1 MKRFIKFQ
9 LVAALL
15 GTAVLL
21 SCSDLFENRVPMQ
34 SSSSSLVKLVVPA
47 VEIEKLDAPR
57 QIFVSQAEFPTTI
70 NVAWSAV
77 EGATSYRLE
86 RALAVEKDSA
96 GNYIVPDD
104 GEFEVLP
111 LCQRLYGTSY
121 TDTILKNPKYTDEE
135 YSYRYFYRVCAE
147 NPRLKYESSDFT
159 VSEEAFLLAP
169 PANVTASLGES
180 QEKIVVRWNKTENAS
195 YYDIYRSHN
204 SDGSSEVFIKS
215 VTSNQNFCEDYISS
229 EEQGIDFYYT
239 VRARTSSASSI
250 SSGLALGYAL
260 KDGAPGIVKD
270 VKVEDGKGRGETN
283 NSISITWSE
292 LPGVQYAVY
301 RTSSKD
307 SSYTL
312 CANVD
317 AGKTSYTD
325 TKSLK
330 PNVYYYYQ
338 VQAFKVEG
346 EGENAEKIKGP
357 FSDSGRTSKEP
368 AEGYLL
374 SPPEDIS
381 VLKNSSNPNKCI
393 ITFSAALGSKDCL
406 SNSGIYDDYNE
417 YTYKINGSQNKDS
430 GYGYIAEVSESSLIA
445 SDGYYRTDFNK
456 SGCKFFKVVTVN
468 KDGVESAESE
478 ACAPVPF
485 QAKDVQ
491 VSKAQYIAGYTDD
504 DSMANPNGVFP
515 VKIAWQPPAE
525 NDADGGYYIYRSAKK
540 DSGFKK
546 ITEEPVTG
554 LEYFDNDENMKAGVY
569 YYYKVLSLNSLL
581 QGGNYSETK
590 EGWGALTANQYMREY
605 NKTVMSSQKKL
616 TLMHKSND
624 MDKLG
629 SESASGTLSGNLSYN
644 ASIAGLGARIT
655 MHYTNYADFYANGDA
670 ANGYYFFLNGDT
682 NTSASMDASGSMDGT
697 VDCKGMYPGSVN
709 YNSLKIKGGA
719 AGGGS
724 YVITR
729 SGFEGSVNVDW
740 KVGEEGK

>member
-1 MKRFIKFQ
+1 MKRFYKIQ
-9 LVAALL
+9 LAVSVLCS
-15 GTAVLL
+15 AVLL
-21 SCSDLFENRVPMQ
+21 SCSDLFENRIPMQ
-34 SSSSSLVKLVVPA
+34 SSSSSLVKLVVPD
-47 VEIEKLDAPR
+47 VEIEKLDAPG

-96 GNYIVPDD
+96 GNYIVPDES
-104 GEFEVLP
+104 EFEVLP
-111 LCQRLYGTSY
+111 LCQRLYGTTY

-169 PANVTASLGES
+169 PANVTASLGEA
-180 QEKIVVRWNKTENAS
+180 QDKIVVRWNKTENAS
-195 YYDIYRSHN
+195 YYDIYRSHS
-204 SDGSSEVFIKS
+204 SDGSSPVQIKS

-229 EEQGIDFYYT
+229 AEQGVDFYYT
-239 VRARTSSASSI
+239 VKARTSSASSI
-250 SSGLALGYAL
+250 ASGLALGYAL
-260 KDGAPGIVKD
+260 KDGAPGKVKD
-270 VKVEDGKGRGETN
+270 VKVEEGKGRGETN
-283 NSISITWSE
+283 NSISISWTKVE
-292 LPGVQYAVY
+292 GEGIKYAVY

-312 CANVD
+312 VNGEV
-317 AGKTSYTD
+317 TSLSYTD

-357 FSDSGRTSKEP
+357 FSDSGRTSSEP
-368 AEGYLL
+368 AEGFIL
-374 SPPEDIS
+374 SPPESVS
-381 VLKNSSNPNKCI
+381 VLKNSSNPDECI
-393 ITFSAALGSKDCL
+393 ITFTAALGSKDCPSDSGL
-406 SNSGIYDDYNE
+406 SDKYNE
-417 YTYKINGSQNKDS
+417 YSYKILGSDNKDS
-430 GYGYIAEVSESSLIA
+430 GYVDVDTVSDTSLVA
-445 SDGYYRTDFNK
+445 LDGGYYRVSVDA
-456 SGCKFFKVVTVN
+456 CKFYKIVTVN
-468 KDGVESAESE
+468 GTVESAESDV
-478 ACAPVPF
+478 CAPVPF
-485 QAKDVQ
+485 AAKDVQ
-491 VSKAQYIAGYTDD
+491 VSQALYIAGYTDD
-504 DSMANPNGVFP
+504 DSMANAQGVFP
-515 VKIAWQPPAE
+515 VKISWQPPAE
-525 NDADGGYYIYRSAKK
+525 EDADGGYYVYRSAKK

-546 ITEEPVTG
+546 ITENPVTG
-554 LEYFDNDENMKAGVY
+554 LEYVDVDENTKAGVY
-569 YYYKVLSLNSLL
+569 YYYRVLSLNSLL
-581 QGGNYSETK
+581 QGANYSDTK

-629 SESASGTLSGNLSYN
+629 SESADGTLSGNLSYN
-644 ASIAGLGARIT
+644 ASVAGLGARIT

-724 YVITR
+724 YVISR
-729 SGFEGSVNVDW
+729 SGFAGSINVDW

>member
-1 MKRFIKFQ
+1 MKRFYKIQ
-9 LVAALL
+9 LAVSVLCS
-15 GTAVLL
+15 AVLL

-180 QEKIVVRWNKTENAS
+180 QEKIVVRWDKTENAS

-317 AGKTSYTD
+317 AGKNSYTD
-325 TKSLK
+325 IKSLK

-381 VLKNSSNPNKCI
+381 VLKNSSDPNKCI

-417 YTYKINGSQNKDS
+417 YKYKIIGSENKDS
-430 GYGYIAEVSESSLIA
+430 GYGDITEVSESSLIA
-445 SDGYYRTDFNK
+445 SDGYYRTDFDK
-456 SGCKFFKVVTVN
+456 GDYKFFKVVTV

-581 QGGNYSETK
+581 QGGNYSEIK

-644 ASIAGLGARIT
+644 ASVAGLGARIK

-724 YVITR
+724 YVISR

>member
-1 MKRFIKFQ
+1 MKRFYKIQ
-9 LVAALL
+9 LAVSVLCS
-15 GTAVLL
+15 AVLL

-204 SDGSSEVFIKS
+204 SDGSSPVFIKS

-270 VKVEDGKGRGETN
+270 VKVTNGRGTTN
-283 NSISITWSE
+283 NSISISWTAVS
-292 LPGVQYAVY
+292 GVQYAVY

-317 AGKTSYTD
+317 AGKNSYTD

-381 VLKNSSNPNKCI
+381 VLKNSSNPDNCI

-417 YTYKINGSQNKDS
+417 YTYKIKGSTNKDS
-430 GYGYIAEVSESSLIA
+430 DYGDITEVSESLLIA
-445 SDGYYRTDFNK
+445 SDGYYRTDFDK
-456 SGCKFFKVVTVN
+456 GDYKFFKVVTV

-629 SESASGTLSGNLSYN
+629 SESADGTLSGNLSYN
-644 ASIAGLGARIT
+644 ASVAGLGARIK

-697 VDCKGMYPGSVN
+697 VECKGMYSGSVN
-709 YNSLKIKGGA
+709 YNNLKIKGGA

-724 YVITR
+724 YVISR
-729 SGFEGSVNVDW
+729 SGFPGSVNVDW

>member
-1 MKRFIKFQ
+1 MKRFYKIQ
-9 LVAALL
+9 LAVSVLCS
-15 GTAVLL
+15 AVLL

-34 SSSSSLVKLVVPA
+34 STSSSLVKLVVPA

-180 QEKIVVRWNKTENAS
+180 QEKIVVRWDKTENAS
-195 YYDIYRSHN
+195 YYDIYRSQS
-204 SDGSSEVFIKS
+204 SDGSSPVFIKY

-270 VKVEDGKGRGETN
+270 VKVTNGRGTTN
-283 NSISITWSE
+283 NSILISWSE

-381 VLKNSSNPNKCI
+381 VLKNSSDPNKCI

-417 YTYKINGSQNKDS
+417 YKYKIIGSENKDT
-430 GYGYIAEVSESSLIA
+430 GYGDITEVSESSLIA

-456 SGCKFFKVVTVN
+456 GYYNFFKVVTV

-478 ACAPVPF
+478 VCAPVPF

-525 NDADGGYYIYRSAKK
+525 NDAYGGYYIYRSAKK

-629 SESASGTLSGNLSYN
+629 SESADGTLSGNLSYN
-644 ASIAGLGARIT
+644 ASVAGLGARIK

>member
-34 SSSSSLVKLVVPA
+34 STSSSLVKLVVPA

-270 VKVEDGKGRGETN
+270 VKVTNGRGTTN
-283 NSISITWSE
+283 NSILISWSE
-292 LPGVQYAVY
+292 LPGVQYAIY

-357 FSDSGRTSKEP
+357 FSDSSRTSKEP

-374 SPPEDIS
+374 SPPDDIS
-381 VLKNSSNPNKCI
+381 VLKNSSNPDNCI

-417 YTYKINGSQNKDS
+417 YTYKIKGSQNKDS
-430 GYGYIAEVSESSLIA
+430 GYGDITEVSESLLIA
-445 SDGYYRTDFNK
+445 SDGYYRTDFDK
-456 SGCKFFKVVTVN
+456 GVYKFFKVVTV

-491 VSKAQYIAGYTDD
+491 VSKAQYITGYTDD

-629 SESASGTLSGNLSYN
+629 SESADGTLSGNLSYN
-644 ASIAGLGARIT
+644 ASVAGLGARIK

-724 YVITR
+724 YAITR
-729 SGFEGSVNVDW
+729 EGFAGSVNVDW

>member
-1 MKRFIKFQ
+1 MKRFYKIQ
-9 LVAALL
+9 LAVSVLCS
-15 GTAVLL
+15 AVLL

-34 SSSSSLVKLVVPA
+34 STSSSLVKLVVPA

-239 VRARTSSASSI
+239 VKARTSAASSI

-270 VKVEDGKGRGETN
+270 VKVTNGRGTTK
-283 NSISITWSE
+283 NSISISWTEVS
-292 LPGVQYAVY
+292 GVQYAVY

-357 FSDSGRTSKEP
+357 FSDSSRTSKEP

-374 SPPEDIS
+374 SPPDDIS

-417 YTYKINGSQNKDS
+417 YTYRIKGSTNKDS
-430 GYGYIAEVSESSLIA
+430 GYDDITEVSESLLIA
-445 SDGYYRTDFNK
+445 SDGYYRTDFDK
-456 SGCKFFKVVTVN
+456 GDDKFFKVVTV

-644 ASIAGLGARIT
+644 ASVAGLGARIK

-729 SGFEGSVNVDW
+729 SGFAGSVNVDW

>member
-1 MKRFIKFQ
+1 MKRFYKIQ
-9 LVAALL
+9 LAVSVLCS
-15 GTAVLL
+15 AVLL

-34 SSSSSLVKLVVPA
+34 STSSSLVKLVVPA

-180 QEKIVVRWNKTENAS
+180 QEKIVVRWDKTENAS
-195 YYDIYRSHN
+195 YYDIYRSQS
-204 SDGSSEVFIKS
+204 SDGSSPVFIKY

-270 VKVEDGKGRGETN
+270 VKVTNGRGTTN
-283 NSISITWSE
+283 NSILISWSE

-357 FSDSGRTSKEP
+357 FSDSSRTSKEP

-374 SPPEDIS
+374 SPPDDIS

-417 YTYKINGSQNKDS
+417 YTYRIKGSTNKDS
-430 GYGYIAEVSESSLIA
+430 GYDDITEVSESLLIA
-445 SDGYYRTDFNK
+445 SDGYYRTDFDK
-456 SGCKFFKVVTVN
+456 GDDKFFKVVTV

-491 VSKAQYIAGYTDD
+491 VSKAQYITGYTDD

-525 NDADGGYYIYRSAKK
+525 NDADGGYYVYRSAKK

-605 NKTVMSSQKKL
+605 NKTIMSSQKKL

-629 SESASGTLSGNLSYN
+629 SESANGELSGNLSYN
-644 ASIAGLGARIT
+644 ASVAGLGARIK

-729 SGFEGSVNVDW
+729 SGFAGSVNVDW

>member
-1 MKRFIKFQ
+1 MKRFYKIQ
-9 LVAALL
+9 LAVSVLCSS
-15 GTAVLL
+15 VLL

-47 VEIEKLDAPR
+47 VEIEKLDAPG

-180 QEKIVVRWNKTENAS
+180 QEKIVVRWDKTENAS
-195 YYDIYRSHN
+195 YYDIYRSQS
-204 SDGSSEVFIKS
+204 SDGSSPVFIKY
-215 VTSNQNFCEDYISS
+215 VTSNQNFCEDIISS
-229 EEQGIDFYYT
+229 EYQGVDFYYT
-239 VRARTSSASSI
+239 VKARTSAASSI

-270 VKVEDGKGRGETN
+270 VKVTNGRGTTN
-283 NSISITWSE
+283 NSILISWSE
-292 LPGVQYAVY
+292 LPGVQYAIY

-368 AEGYLL
+368 A
-374 SPPEDIS
+374 
-381 VLKNSSNPNKCI
+381 
-393 ITFSAALGSKDCL
+393 
-406 SNSGIYDDYNE
+406 
-417 YTYKINGSQNKDS
+417 
-430 GYGYIAEVSESSLIA
+430 
-445 SDGYYRTDFNK
+445 
-456 SGCKFFKVVTVN
+456 
-468 KDGVESAESE
+468 
-478 ACAPVPF
+478 
-485 QAKDVQ
+485 
-491 VSKAQYIAGYTDD
+491 
-504 DSMANPNGVFP
+504 
-515 VKIAWQPPAE
+515 
-525 NDADGGYYIYRSAKK
+525 
-540 DSGFKK
+540 
-546 ITEEPVTG
+546 
-554 LEYFDNDENMKAGVY
+554 
-569 YYYKVLSLNSLL
+569 
-581 QGGNYSETK
+581 
-590 EGWGALTANQYMREY
+590 
-605 NKTVMSSQKKL
+605 
-616 TLMHKSND
+616 
-624 MDKLG
+624 
-629 SESASGTLSGNLSYN
+629 
-644 ASIAGLGARIT
+644 
-655 MHYTNYADFYANGDA
+655 
-670 ANGYYFFLNGDT
+670 
-682 NTSASMDASGSMDGT
+682 
-697 VDCKGMYPGSVN
+697 
-709 YNSLKIKGGA
+709 
-719 AGGGS
+719 
-724 YVITR
+724 
-729 SGFEGSVNVDW
+729 
-740 KVGEEGK
+740 

>member
-9 LVAALL
+9 LVAVLL
-15 GTAVLL
+15 CSTVLL

-34 SSSSSLVKLVVPA
+34 STSSSLIKLVVPA

-70 NVAWSAV
+70 KVAWSAV
-77 EGATSYRLE
+77 DGATSYRLE

-195 YYDIYRSHN
+195 YYDIYRSHS
-204 SDGSSEVFIKS
+204 SDGSFPEVIKS

-239 VRARTSSASSI
+239 VKACTSSASSI

-270 VKVEDGKGRGETN
+270 VKVTNGRGTTN
-283 NSISITWSE
+283 NSISISWSE
-292 LPGVQYAVY
+292 VSGVQYAVY

-312 CANVD
+312 CANVE

-357 FSDSGRTSKEP
+357 FSDSSRTSKEP

-374 SPPEDIS
+374 SPPDDIS
-381 VLKNSSNPNKCI
+381 VLKNSSNPDNCI

-417 YTYKINGSQNKDS
+417 YTYKIKGSQNKDS
-430 GYGYIAEVSESSLIA
+430 GYSYIAEVPESSLIA

-515 VKIAWQPPAE
+515 VKITWQPPAE
-525 NDADGGYYIYRSAKK
+525 NDADGGYYVYRSAKK

-546 ITEEPVTG
+546 ITEEPITR

-616 TLMHKSND
+616 KLMHKSND

-629 SESASGTLSGNLSYN
+629 SESANGELSGNLSYN
-644 ASIAGLGARIT
+644 ASVAGLGARIT

-697 VDCKGMYPGSVN
+697 VDCKGMYSGSVN
-709 YNSLKIKGGA
+709 YNNLKIKGGA

-724 YVITR
+724 YVISR
-729 SGFEGSVNVDW
+729 SGFPGSVNVDW

>member
-1 MKRFIKFQ
+1 MKRFYKIQ
-9 LVAALL
+9 LAVSVLCS
-15 GTAVLL
+15 AVLL

-47 VEIEKLDAPR
+47 VEIEKLDAPG

-180 QEKIVVRWNKTENAS
+180 QEKIVVRWDKTENAS

-270 VKVEDGKGRGETN
+270 VKVTNGRGTTN
-283 NSISITWSE
+283 NSILISWSE

-325 TKSLK
+325 IKSLK

-357 FSDSGRTSKEP
+357 FSDSSRTSKEP

-381 VLKNSSNPNKCI
+381 VLKNSSNPDNCI

-417 YTYKINGSQNKDS
+417 YTYRIKGSTNKDS
-430 GYGYIAEVSESSLIA
+430 GYGDITEVSESLLIA
-445 SDGYYRTDFNK
+445 SDGYYRTDFDK
-456 SGCKFFKVVTVN
+456 GDYKFFKVVTV

-525 NDADGGYYIYRSAKK
+525 NDAYGGYYIYRSAKK

-629 SESASGTLSGNLSYN
+629 SESANGELSGNLSYN
-644 ASIAGLGARIT
+644 ASVAGLGARIK

-729 SGFEGSVNVDW
+729 SGFAGSVNVDW

>member
-1 MKRFIKFQ
+1 MKRFYKIQ
-9 LVAALL
+9 LAVSVLCS
-15 GTAVLL
+15 AVLL

-180 QEKIVVRWNKTENAS
+180 QEKIVVRWDKTENAS

-317 AGKTSYTD
+317 AGKNSYTD
-325 TKSLK
+325 IKSLK

-381 VLKNSSNPNKCI
+381 VLKNSSDPNKCI

-417 YTYKINGSQNKDS
+417 YKYKIIGSENKDS
-430 GYGYIAEVSESSLIA
+430 GYGDITEVSESLLIA
-445 SDGYYRTDFNK
+445 SDGYYRTDFDK
-456 SGCKFFKVVTVN
+456 RDYKFFKVVTV
-468 KDGVESAESE
+468 KDSVESAESE

-644 ASIAGLGARIT
+644 ASVAGLGARIK

-724 YVITR
+724 YVISR

>member
-1 MKRFIKFQ
+1 MKRFYKIQ
-9 LVAALL
+9 LAVSVLCSS
-15 GTAVLL
+15 VLL

-270 VKVEDGKGRGETN
+270 VKVTNGRGTTN
-283 NSISITWSE
+283 NSILISWSE

-357 FSDSGRTSKEP
+357 FSDSSRTSKEP

-417 YTYKINGSQNKDS
+417 YTYRIKGSTNKDS
-430 GYGYIAEVSESSLIA
+430 GYDDITEVSESSLIA
-445 SDGYYRTDFNK
+445 SDGYYRTDFDK
-456 SGCKFFKVVTVN
+456 GDYKFFKVVTV

-629 SESASGTLSGNLSYN
+629 SESADGTLSGNLSYN

-729 SGFEGSVNVDW
+729 SGFAGSVNVDW

>member
-1 MKRFIKFQ
+1 MKRFYKIQ
-9 LVAALL
+9 LAVSVLCS
-15 GTAVLL
+15 AVLL

-357 FSDSGRTSKEP
+357 FSDSSRTSKEP

-374 SPPEDIS
+374 SPPDDIS
-381 VLKNSSNPNKCI
+381 VLKNSSNPDNCI

-417 YTYKINGSQNKDS
+417 YTYKIKGSQNKDS
-430 GYGYIAEVSESSLIA
+430 GYGDITEVSESLLIA
-445 SDGYYRTDFNK
+445 SDGYYRTDFDK
-456 SGCKFFKVVTVN
+456 RDYKFFKVVTV

-629 SESASGTLSGNLSYN
+629 SESANGTLSGNLSYN
-644 ASIAGLGARIT
+644 ASVAGLGARIK

-729 SGFEGSVNVDW
+729 SGFAGSVNVDW

>member
-1 MKRFIKFQ
+1 MKRFYKIQ
-9 LVAALL
+9 LAVSVLCS
-15 GTAVLL
+15 AVLL

-34 SSSSSLVKLVVPA
+34 STSSSLVKLVVPA

-204 SDGSSEVFIKS
+204 SDGSSPVFIKS

-270 VKVEDGKGRGETN
+270 VKVTNGRGTTN
-283 NSISITWSE
+283 NSILISWSE

-357 FSDSGRTSKEP
+357 FSDSSRTSKEP

-374 SPPEDIS
+374 SPPDDIS
-381 VLKNSSNPNKCI
+381 VLKNSSNPDNCI

-417 YTYKINGSQNKDS
+417 YTYRIKGSTNKDS
-430 GYGYIAEVSESSLIA
+430 GYGDITEVSESLLIA
-445 SDGYYRTDFNK
+445 SDGYYRTDFDK
-456 SGCKFFKVVTVN
+456 GDYKFFKVVTV

-515 VKIAWQPPAE
+515 VKITWQPPAE
-525 NDADGGYYIYRSAKK
+525 NDADGGYYVYRSAKK

-629 SESASGTLSGNLSYN
+629 SESANGTLSGNLSYN
-644 ASIAGLGARIT
+644 ASVAGLGARIK

>member
-1 MKRFIKFQ
+1 MKRFYKIQ
-9 LVAALL
+9 LAVSVLCS
-15 GTAVLL
+15 AVLL

-34 SSSSSLVKLVVPA
+34 STSSSLVKLVVPA

-270 VKVEDGKGRGETN
+270 VKVTNGRGTTN
-283 NSISITWSE
+283 NSILISWSE

-357 FSDSGRTSKEP
+357 FSDSSRTSKEP

-374 SPPEDIS
+374 SPPDDIS

-417 YTYKINGSQNKDS
+417 YTYKIKGSTNKDS
-430 GYGYIAEVSESSLIA
+430 GYVYIAEVSESTLIA
-445 SDGYYRTDFNK
+445 SDGYYRTDFDK
-456 SGCKFFKVVTVN
+456 GDYKFFKVVTV

-629 SESASGTLSGNLSYN
+629 SESADGTLSGNLSYN
-644 ASIAGLGARIT
+644 ASVAGLGARIK

-724 YVITR
+724 YVISR

>member
-1 MKRFIKFQ
+1 MKRFYKIQ
-9 LVAALL
+9 LAVSVLCS
-15 GTAVLL
+15 AVLL

-34 SSSSSLVKLVVPA
+34 STSSSLVKLVVPA

-180 QEKIVVRWNKTENAS
+180 QEKIVVRWDKTENAS
-195 YYDIYRSHN
+195 YYDIYRSQS
-204 SDGSSEVFIKS
+204 SDGSSPVFIKS
-215 VTSNQNFCEDYISS
+215 VTSNQNFCEDIISS

-239 VRARTSSASSI
+239 VKARTSAASSI

-283 NSISITWSE
+283 NSISITWTAVSGE
-292 LPGVQYAVY
+292 GIKYAVY

-312 CANVD
+312 VNGEV
-317 AGKTSYTD
+317 TSLSYTD

-346 EGENAEKIKGP
+346 AEENAEKIKGP
-357 FSDSGRTSKEP
+357 FSDSSRTSKEP

-381 VLKNSSNPNKCI
+381 VLKNSSNPDNCI
-393 ITFSAALGSKDCL
+393 ITFSAALGSKDSSYTL
-406 SNSGIYDDYNE
+406 FNE
-417 YTYKINGSQNKDS
+417 
-430 GYGYIAEVSESSLIA
+430 
-445 SDGYYRTDFNK
+445 RT
-456 SGCKFFKVVTVN
+456 
-468 KDGVESAESE
+468 
-478 ACAPVPF
+478 
-485 QAKDVQ
+485 
-491 VSKAQYIAGYTDD
+491 
-504 DSMANPNGVFP
+504 
-515 VKIAWQPPAE
+515 
-525 NDADGGYYIYRSAKK
+525 
-540 DSGFKK
+540 
-546 ITEEPVTG
+546 
-554 LEYFDNDENMKAGVY
+554 L
-569 YYYKVLSLNSLL
+569 
-581 QGGNYSETK
+581 
-590 EGWGALTANQYMREY
+590 
-605 NKTVMSSQKKL
+605 
-616 TLMHKSND
+616 
-624 MDKLG
+624 
-629 SESASGTLSGNLSYN
+629 
-644 ASIAGLGARIT
+644 
-655 MHYTNYADFYANGDA
+655 
-670 ANGYYFFLNGDT
+670 
-682 NTSASMDASGSMDGT
+682 
-697 VDCKGMYPGSVN
+697 
-709 YNSLKIKGGA
+709 
-719 AGGGS
+719 
-724 YVITR
+724 
-729 SGFEGSVNVDW
+729 
-740 KVGEEGK
+740 